1 MSDLQPNADDDDGAA
16 THRREN
22 IVKYSAIIERYLENE
37 MVSLSESDIA
47 KEVLKAALDTNDD
60 IPSSTKDLEK
70 LTEIRESLRMLV
82 SQRKIFQSLV
92 QDPYTKEET
101 AYYTFRRQAIDV

>member
-1 MSDLQPNADDDDGAA
+1 MFDNPPNGDSGVTTD
-16 THRREN
+16 RREN
-22 IVKYSAIIERYLENE
+22 IGRYAAIIERYLENE

-60 IPSSTKDLEK
+60 IPSSTKDLDK
-70 LTEIRESLRMLV
+70 LTEIKESLRMLV
-82 SQRKIFQSLV
+82 SQRKIFQSLI
-92 QDPYTKEET
+92 QDPDTKEET